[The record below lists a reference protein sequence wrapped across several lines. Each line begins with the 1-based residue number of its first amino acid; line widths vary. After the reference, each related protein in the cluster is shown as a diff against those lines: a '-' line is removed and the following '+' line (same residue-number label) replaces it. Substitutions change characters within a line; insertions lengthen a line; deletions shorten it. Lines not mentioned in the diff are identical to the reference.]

1 MRTAACERRLSAVD
15 LSHPTIGV
23 GVGWA
28 RRLRWVALV
37 GSLTVTLA
45 AGMVPIHAADYF
57 THLAMGRYVVD
68 HGVPRTEPFL
78 YPCQGRPLIAFEW
91 LAGVLL
97 YWGYQIWGHAGML
110 PAKAAAAAAT
120 FVLVFLTARQRGAML
135 AVAAAVTLW
144 AVMAGQH
151 RLLMRPHLPAWLI
164 VAAVFYLLHL
174 EWSWRRALPV
184 LIVAAVLLANLH
196 GSAVIAAGVVALFGL
211 SCVVTPDR
219 RRRDASEQ
227 RRRGWCLV
235 LAAVLMIA
243 ASVVNPRAAALLTYP
258 FRPADA
264 ADVRSTVEEW
274 KPMPWLLD
282 RWPFWSLAAAV
293 LLGLIASIVVYRR
306 RPSLLEVVLPVGL
319 VVLSVWMR
327 RFGLLMGVLCA
338 PLLAAQL
345 SELIGRW
352 QQRGSRAARWVPA
365 GLWSFW
371 LLAAAGMMTLGGE
384 VRRPGWGWARDL
396 YPARAVD
403 WIAGQPELRGP
414 VFANYEFGGYLHWRL
429 FPLGCQAIIDGRTW
443 DYPRSLFEDY
453 GRIMT
458 RQPGWQARLD
468 AYGAAIRL
476 ERWRPAQIGP
486 GQDRYVSP
494 GWVTVYWDD
503 HDVVMVRDLPKFG
516 SLIER
521 YACGASFPPTVMT
534 RLGRA
539 GQREPTGAELT
550 SLRASLEKRL
560 AEQPDSAMTRIALG
574 RVLGAL
580 GRTAEAAEVLDAI
593 TGFVGTRH
601 QEWVWLCTAHLVSM
615 RPDRAM
621 DSARRYVALVKG
633 DDAKR
638 RALRLLVIA
647 AQGAGDHASA
657 REALD
662 RYLKLGPPDK
672 WSVRT
677 QAILSAS

>member
-1 MRTAACERRLSAVD
+1 
-15 LSHPTIGV
+15 
-23 GVGWA
+23 
-28 RRLRWVALV
+28 
-37 GSLTVTLA
+37 
-45 AGMVPIHAADYF
+45 MVPIHAADYF
-57 THLAMGRYVVD
+57 THLAMGRYVAEN
-68 HGVPRTEPFL
+68 GVPRTEPFL
-78 YPCQGRPLIAFEW
+78 YPCCDRPLIAFEW

-110 PAKAAAAAAT
+110 LVKAAMAAGT
-120 FVLVFLTARQRGAML
+120 FVMVFLTGRRRGAMV

-174 EWSWRRALPV
+174 EWSWRRTLPL

-196 GSAVIAAGVVALFGL
+196 GSAVIAAGIVGLFGV

-219 RRRDASEQ
+219 RRQDVSKQ
-227 RRRGWCLV
+227 RRHSWWLV

-243 ASVVNPRAAALLTYP
+243 ASVINPRGTALLTYP

-264 ADVRSTVEEW
+264 ADVRSTVQEW

-293 LLGLIASIVVYRR
+293 VLGLIASIMVCRR
-306 RPSLLEVVLPVGL
+306 RPSLLEVVLPLGL

-345 SELIGRW
+345 SELIVHW
-352 QQRGSRAARWVPA
+352 QQRGSRIARWAPG
-365 GLWSFW
+365 GLWSVW
-371 LLAAAGMMTLGGE
+371 LLAAAGMMALGGE
-384 VRRPGWGWARDL
+384 VRRPGSGWVRSL
-396 YPARAVD
+396 YPVEAVD
-403 WIAGQPELRGP
+403 WIASQPDLRGP

-429 FPLGCQAIIDGRTW
+429 SPLGCQAIIDGRTW
-443 DYPRSLFEDY
+443 DYPRSLFDDY

-458 RQPGWQARLD
+458 RQPGWLAKLD
-468 AYGAAIRL
+468 GYGAAIRL

-486 GQDRYVSP
+486 GQGRYVNP
-494 GWVTVYWDD
+494 GWVMVYWDD
-503 HDVVMVRDLPKFG
+503 HDVVMVRDLPMFKP
-516 SLIER
+516 LIER
-521 YACGASFPPTVMT
+521 YACGASFPPTVLG

-539 GQREPTGAELT
+539 GDEEPTDAELT
-550 SLRASLEKRL
+550 LLRAEL
-560 AEQPDSAMTRIALG
+560 AKQLAAQPDGTMARIAMG

-580 GRTAEAAEVLDAI
+580 GRTTQAADVLSV
-593 TGFVGTRH
+593 TGNFVGTRH

-621 DSARRYVALVKG
+621 DAARRYIALARG
-633 DDAKR
+633 DDQKR

-647 AQGAGDHASA
+647 AQGAGENPAA

-662 RYLKLGPPDK
+662 RYLRLGEPDE
-672 WSVRT
+672 WSVRM
-677 QAILSAS
+677 QAALSSP

>member
-1 MRTAACERRLSAVD
+1 MSTR
-15 LSHPTIGV
+15 
-23 GVGWA
+23 WA
-28 RRLRWVALV
+28 RGLRWVALAA
-37 GSLTVTLA
+37 SLVVVLA

-57 THLAMGRYVVD
+57 THLAMGRYAVE

-97 YWGYQIWGHAGML
+97 YWGYQLWGHAGML
-110 PAKAAAAAAT
+110 PVKAVMAAGT
-120 FVLVFLTARQRGAML
+120 FVMVFLTARRRGAVL

-174 EWSWRRALPV
+174 EWSWRRTLPV

-196 GSAVIAAGVVALFGL
+196 GSAVIAAGLVGLFGL
-211 SCVVTPDR
+211 SCVATPDR
-219 RRRDASEQ
+219 RREDVSEQ
-227 RRRGWCLV
+227 RRRGWWLV

-243 ASVVNPRAAALLTYP
+243 ASVINPRGTALLTYP

-264 ADVRSTVEEW
+264 ADVRSTVQEW

-293 LLGLIASIVVYRR
+293 VVGLIASIVICRR
-306 RPSLLEVVLPVGL
+306 RPSLLEAVLPVGL
-319 VVLSVWMR
+319 VVLSIWMR

-345 SELIGRW
+345 SALIDYW
-352 QQRGSRAARWVPA
+352 QQRGSKVSRWIPA

-384 VRRPGWGWARDL
+384 VRRPGWGWVRDL
-396 YPARAVD
+396 YPVGAVD

-453 GRIMT
+453 GRIMA
-458 RQPGWQARLD
+458 RQPGWLGKLD
-468 AYGAAIRL
+468 GYGAPIRL

-486 GQDRYVSP
+486 GQDRYVNP
-494 GWVTVYWDD
+494 GWVMVYWDD
-503 HDVVMVRDLPKFG
+503 HDMVMVRDLPKFKP
-516 SLIER
+516 LIER
-521 YACGASFPPTVMT
+521 YACGASFPPTVMGW
-534 RLGRA
+534 LSGA
-539 GQREPTGAELT
+539 DKREPTDAELA
-550 SLRASLEKRL
+550 SLRAEL
-560 AEQPDSAMTRIALG
+560 AERLTGQPGSAMARIVLG

-580 GRTAEAAEVLDAI
+580 GSTAEAADVLGV
-593 TGFVGTRH
+593 TGDFVGTRH

-621 DSARRYVALVKG
+621 DAAKRYVALAR
-633 DDAKR
+633 DDQKR

-647 AQGAGDHASA
+647 AQGAGDGAAA
-657 REALD
+657 RDALG
-662 RYLKLGPPDK
+662 RYLRLGPPDE
-672 WSVRT
+672 WSVRM
-677 QAILSAS
+677 QAAFSAP